1 VEEASGSFLGYIYT
15 WLKWRRL
22 IVWMVVITAVL
33 SIGISLVLPVSY
45 QASTTILQPKPE
57 SPIGI
62 GSGGAGAAAF
72 STFASSLDILGLGKT
87 EEMDTYLAILESRR
101 VREQVIR
108 TFDLQAY
115 YDKKTMDET
124 LNAFDADVDIEVTKE
139 NTLILSVVY
148 RDSIKVAEIANF
160 FIGELDR
167 INKSLGNEQ
176 ARNNRLFLEQRV
188 LDTRQRLVETEEAL
202 KIYQEEHATIGLSEE
217 NRAALLA
224 GAELEAYV
232 LVLEVQRDILSNR
245 LGQAHPTMQRMAIEL
260 NAARNRLT
268 ELPQIGLS
276 LARLFRE
283 VEIQTRILA
292 FLLAQYEQAKIQEVR
307 NTSTIQIID
316 RAVPPQR
323 KYQPKRMYIVL
334 GACLSSLLI
343 CLFLTVNLE
352 SIQQARST
360 GTDRGKLINQILAEL
375 RTMKPWGRP

>member
-1 VEEASGSFLGYIYT
+1 
-15 WLKWRRL
+15 
-22 IVWMVVITAVL
+22 MVVITAVL

-139 NTLILSVVY
+139 NTLILSVVC